1 MQSDDDGTLVLT
13 HDPAPPPASNAFPT
27 ALGVGAAA
35 LALAACGG
43 DSTPAAPPV
52 APPPVIVPTVKIT
65 PTQAGR
71 FLAQSTMGATAA
83 DIVSVQTLGFDGWL
97 TDQFNTA
104 RKIAHWDWMVG
115 AGYNVVANINSETG
129 YDPSVWRQLIGG
141 TDQLRQRVGM
151 ALLDYIVV
159 GISGLTSNWK
169 QFTAAAFLD
178 VLMDNAFGNYRTLL
192 DQVTTNAGMGLFLT
206 YLGNVKANPT
216 TGSVPDENYARELMQ
231 LFTLGLYQINTDGSL
246 MMSGGAPIETY
257 TQDDVSGLA
266 RVWTGWTLDST
277 DSTTP
282 DRYRRPMVNIAA
294 NHETGTKVFLKTTI
308 PANTSGVDS
317 KKLALDAIFAHPNI
331 APFVSKQLIQ
341 RLVTSNPSP
350 AYIGRVAAV
359 FADNGS
365 GVRGDLKAVVRA
377 VLLDTEARDD
387 AAATASTTSGKLRE
401 PIVRLTGWAR
411 AYAATSATDAWA
423 IGDTSSSSTR
433 LAQSPG
439 RSQSVFSW
447 FRPGYTPPNSAIATA
462 GLVAPEFQL
471 TSEPT
476 VVAYINYMQ
485 SLIVSGAG
493 DFKADYT
500 AITAK
505 AADSQALLD
514 DINLSLAANQLSA
527 ATIAQIKTAVDSIA
541 SSTPAGLANRVYTAI
556 LLVLA
561 SPEYLVLK

>member
-1 MQSDDDGTLVLT
+1 MHDDDAGTLVLN
-13 HDPAPPPASNAFPT
+13 HDLVRPPVSHAIPT
-27 ALGVGAAA
+27 ALGVSAAA

-43 DSTPAAPPV
+43 DSAPAAAPV
-52 APPPVIVPTVKIT
+52 VPPPVIVPTVKIT

-115 AGYNVVANINSETG
+115 AGYNVAANSNSETG

-141 TDQLRQRVGM
+141 TDQLRQRVG
-151 ALLDYIVV
+151 
-159 GISGLTSNWK
+159 
-169 QFTAAAFLD
+169 
-178 VLMDNAFGNYRTLL
+178 TLL
-192 DQVTTNAGMGLFLT
+192 DQVTTNAGMGLYLT
-206 YLGNVKANPT
+206 YLGNVKDNPT

-231 LFTLGLYQINTDGSL
+231 LFTLGLYQINSDGSL

-266 RVWTGWTLDST
+266 RVWTGWTVDSS

-341 RLVTSNPSP
+341 RLVTSNPSAP
-350 AYIGRVAAV
+350 YIGRVAAV

-387 AAATASTTSGKLRE
+387 AAAAASTTSGKLRE
-401 PIVRLTGWAR
+401 PIARLTGWAR
-411 AYAATSATDAWA
+411 AYGATSPSDAWA

-485 SLIVSGAG
+485 SLIVNGAG

-514 DINLSLAANQLSA
+514 DINLTLAANQLSA